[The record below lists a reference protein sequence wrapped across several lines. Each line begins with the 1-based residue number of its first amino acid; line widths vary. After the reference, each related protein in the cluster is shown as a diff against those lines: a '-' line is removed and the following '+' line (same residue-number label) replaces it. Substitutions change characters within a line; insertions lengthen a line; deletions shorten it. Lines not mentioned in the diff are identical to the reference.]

1 MSGDN
6 FSFSPITPSV
16 TDGVIEESLFFPAQQ
31 QHQVIELITHL
42 CRYSNLMLTITG
54 PQGAGKTLVKRR
66 ILDGLDSGVQICDL
80 NTDTVTQPQAFLG
93 VLSSVLNLGLPTGA
107 DLNQYLTRLKDSF
120 ALMHREGQACLIV
133 IDDAQKLSS
142 ETLELLLIL
151 LSDDDELCRP
161 HVLMLGENQLLDTL
175 NSSRLKD
182 RFIAIGHHL
191 ALEPMNTSEARN
203 YLDYRL
209 EAANVAGMLS
219 DDQKTDILR
228 SGGGVPGQINRMA
241 NLALSDPDSLKKVAG
256 ITAQTASTAYSQ
268 TAAPDFE
275 IPLSTADID
284 DEPEG
289 LAAEPKTKKR
299 KSAKKKASSPARI
312 PVWHLAALSVV
323 SALLII
329 AFLYQDDLINA
340 GQEAP
345 AEVAENTPLTDLNR
359 LDRPADETLAEAE
372 SLQETED
379 GEAITI
385 IKPVFP
391 QEDDRTEEEKRQAD
405 ASLLESVNTSSTAS
419 ANIPEPTSAKPVEA
433 KPEPAEQKSVVV
445 AESEPEKP
453 ASATTTSKSNSPYK
467 QEDALLKLNKNQYT
481 LQLLGTQIEN
491 NAIKFIGG
499 LNSKKN
505 VRYFET
511 VYKGKPWFVVIYGEY
526 QDRDSA
532 IASIPK
538 LAAELQARKPW
549 ARSIASVQ
557 ADIRKK

>member
-191 ALEPMNTSEARN
+191 PLEPMNTSEARN

-209 EAANVAGMLS
+209 EAANAAGMLNEE
-219 DDQKTDILR
+219 QKADILR

-275 IPLSTADID
+275 IPLSTADIN

-289 LAAEPKTKKR
+289 LAAEPKAQKG
-299 KSAKKKASSPARI
+299 KSAKKKSSSARI
-312 PVWHLAALSVV
+312 PVWHLAALAVV
-323 SALLII
+323 SAMLII
-329 AFLYQDDLINA
+329 AFLYQDDLINS

-345 AEVAENTPLTDLNR
+345 VEVAENTPLTDLNR
-359 LDRPADETLAEAE
+359 LDRPADETLAESE
-372 SLQETED
+372 SLQQTED

-391 QEDDRTEEEKRQAD
+391 QEDNRTEEEKRQAD
-405 ASLLESVNTSSTAS
+405 ASLLESDNTAS
-419 ANIPEPTSAKPVEA
+419 AAPESVPEPTPVKPAEA
-433 KPEPAEQKSVVV
+433 KPEPTEQKPVVV
-445 AESEPEKP
+445 AESKPEKP
-453 ASATTTSKSNSPYK
+453 APAKTVSKSNSPYK
-467 QEDALLKLNKNQYT
+467 QEDTLLKLNKSQYT

-499 LNSKKN
+499 LSSKKN

-526 QDRDSA
+526 KDRDSA